1 MNRSAGLQF
10 TPLPDAQP
18 ALLEIDPEGWKA
30 RTNLR
35 GASRAIDGDPTT
47 FWSTETMQREHYFIA
62 VSFPSVRK
70 PARISMMLGDRHQFP
85 MRFEVLGLLEDRTWA
100 RLPFDR
106 AAVYERLFTQLLYD
120 PLSASVDVELRE
132 PRVWELMIRITETD
146 GFELPWS
153 ISEIR
158 VFEKPE

>member
-1 MNRSAGLQF
+1 
-10 TPLPDAQP
+10 
-18 ALLEIDPEGWKA
+18 
-30 RTNLR
+30 
-35 GASRAIDGDPTT
+35 
-47 FWSTETMQREHYFIA
+47 MQREHYFIA

-132 PRVWELMIRITETD
+132 PRVWGLMIRITETD

-158 VFEKPE
+158 VFEKPKVHSGASKP